1 MAENNKPCHD
11 LITASFHYVKQVM
24 DEEQMSALSL
34 VLVLLLKKAS
44 LKKLRKG
51 YLWATSKTD
60 QGNHSGQPLTPQ
72 PQ

>member
-1 MAENNKPCHD
+1 MAENNKLCHD

-24 DEEQMSALSL
+24 DDEQMSALSL
-34 VLVLLLKKAS
+34 VLELLLKRAS

-51 YLWATSKTD
+51 YLWATSKTN
-60 QGNHSGQPLTPQ
+60 QGKHSCQPLPPQ